1 MSTAT
6 RIQTVS
12 FAVVQQVASRMFDPM
27 QPTTGYFAFAGEQ
40 YRRLCKAS
48 AEENVI
54 DETLAQARARYKVE
68 RRGMIEGVRDLDTA
82 RGVTTLR
89 R

>member
-48 AEENVI
+48 AEENVS
-54 DETLAQARARYKVE
+54 
-68 RRGMIEGVRDLDTA
+68 GGVRCGWVWTVQGYREGASSDLSTGCLA
-82 RGVTTLR
+82 TVGGAS
-89 R
+89 